1 MQSIYLF
8 IYLFVYL
15 FIYLFIRSIGCLS
28 LNGSEV
34 KHCISEVE
42 ANIKLCASSFSVVTL
57 PLSTWSKSSS
67 VCMYTAL
74 DSWAPS
80 LFASVEE
87 MFSTKHKGD
96 CVLWLAQL
104 KSYICV

>member
-1 MQSIYLF
+1 
-8 IYLFVYL
+8 
-15 FIYLFIRSIGCLS
+15 
-28 LNGSEV
+28 
-34 KHCISEVE
+34 
-42 ANIKLCASSFSVVTL
+42 
-57 PLSTWSKSSS
+57 